1 MKKLSLATILF
12 FIVSSLTFGQYQVG
26 KNTGGAFV
34 GIGGG
39 GLSGTGGVPI
49 GVEYNFLNFEKN
61 IQVGG
66 LAAFSSTSEDFT
78 VGKWKYTNIVIA
90 AQANYH
96 FMPGKK
102 FDPFA
107 GIALGYDVASA
118 STEYN
123 SGYSS
128 FAGGSASSGGFV
140 WSAQVGANYW
150 FTPKVAGM
158 IRLGYFPYVSAGVTL
173 AM

>member
-1 MKKLSLATILF
+1 MKKLTVLSLVLF
-12 FIVSSLTFGQYQVG
+12 LTSLTFGQYAVG
-26 KNTGGAFV
+26 KKTAGAFIGV
-34 GIGGG
+34 GGG

-61 IQVGG
+61 IQVGAF
-66 LAAFSSTSEDFT
+66 AAFASTSEDFS
-78 VGKWKYTNIVIA
+78 VGKWKYSNIIIA

-96 FMPGKK
+96 FLPGDK

-107 GIALGYDVASA
+107 GVALGYDIASA

-150 FTPKVAGM
+150 FSPKLAGQ
-158 IRLGYFPYVSAGVTL
+158 IRLGYFPYVAVGVTL